1 MRYTYN
7 VDITKMEEVYF
18 INTQSNFFADEE
30 ERKKFNADLV
40 IEADSEEEAEK
51 MRMGMTD
58 ITMWSLIRTEQ

>member
-18 INTQSNFFADEE
+18 INTQRNFFADEE

-58 ITMWSLIRTEQ
+58 ITMWSLIRTE